1 MQKSTLSGRL
11 FHQSC
16 CEGSIE
22 KMRRFLAVA
31 CWLALIA
38 GTLPVRAEECANPN
52 ALGTSRTL
60 VVDPTEHPR
69 LGTMQYLETLPLAD
83 HEVVLTF
90 DDGPLPPYTNRILE
104 ILAAQCVKATYFLV
118 GRMAH
123 SFPETVRHIYNSG
136 HTIGTHSQNHP
147 LTFHK
152 MPLAMAQREVDDGIA
167 SVTEALGDPRA
178 LAPFFR
184 IPGLL
189 RANGVEN
196 YLASRSLVTWSADF
210 PADDWFR
217 RITPNEITKRAL
229 RRIEAK
235 GKGILLLHD
244 IHPATVLAL
253 PTLLKEL
260 KARGYHIVQVV
271 PSGPER
277 PKTVTE
283 PQQWVIHSP
292 KLGWPRVVTADA
304 KPNVFA
310 PSPQSFGVGNS
321 YPFGPSTIMSRPQ
334 SAPRV
339 QTAAAGQVPLPRV
352 SPWPR
357 GDQAVAPVEITG
369 STSAAQSRDWP
380 QTMPPLLASHVA
392 SEPAAWPLRSTLHPT
407 PRPVLRPTLRSTES
421 RTTAAKPRPPAKP
434 ARPALVTSSLSQWL
448 SSFTS
453 PD

>member
-1 MQKSTLSGRL
+1 
-11 FHQSC
+11 
-16 CEGSIE
+16 
-22 KMRRFLAVA
+22 MRRILALC

-38 GTLPVRAEECANPN
+38 GSIPAAAGECAGNAN

-90 DDGPLPPYTNRILE
+90 DDGPLPPYTNRILD
-104 ILAAQCVKATYFLV
+104 ILASQCVKATYFLV
-118 GRMAH
+118 GRMAQN
-123 SFPETVRHIYNSG
+123 FPGMVRHIYNEG
-136 HTIGTHSQNHP
+136 HTVGTHSQSHP
-147 LTFHK
+147 LTFNK
-152 MPLAMAQREVDDGIA
+152 MPLASAQQEIDDGIV
-167 SVTEALGDPRA
+167 SVSAALGDPRA

-189 RANGVEN
+189 RAEPVET

-210 PADDWFR
+210 PADDWFK
-217 RITPNEITKRAL
+217 RITAKEIVKRAL

-260 KARGYHIVQVV
+260 KARGYRIVHVV

-283 PQQWVIHSP
+283 PQQWVMHGG
-292 KLGWPRVVTADA
+292 KQGWPRVVTNESAGA
-304 KPNVFA
+304 KSHLPA
-310 PSPQSFGVGNS
+310 PSMQSFGIG
-321 YPFGPSTIMSRPQ
+321 YPSVSL
-334 SAPRV
+334 AP
-339 QTAAAGQVPLPRV
+339 V

-357 GDQAVAPVEITG
+357 SARAIAPREIALSAVNLQNFGWRPTK
-369 STSAAQSRDWP
+369 SAATVTASVFPNETAVWP
-380 QTMPPLLASHVA
+380 
-392 SEPAAWPLRSTLHPT
+392 
-407 PRPVLRPTLRSTES
+407 LRPTLNTV
-421 RTTAAKPRPPAKP
+421 KPRPSATVARSRVLAKP
-434 ARPALVTSSLSQWL
+434 ARARLVTSSLL
-448 SSFTS
+448 
-453 PD
+453 